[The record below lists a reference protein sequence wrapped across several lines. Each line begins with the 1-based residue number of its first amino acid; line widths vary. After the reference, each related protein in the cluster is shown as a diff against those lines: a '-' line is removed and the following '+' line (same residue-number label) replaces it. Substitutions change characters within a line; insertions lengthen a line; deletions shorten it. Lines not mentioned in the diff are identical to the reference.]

1 MLRLPYGVSG
11 LFEEW
16 LENHYPLK
24 KEKVLGYIRDMR
36 GGKLNDK
43 EFGSRMRGEG
53 RYVEGVWTL
62 LRMSARRLGLS
73 TSGPELSAASFRRGG
88 DTQLSL
94 FAG

>member
-1 MLRLPYGVSG
+1 
-11 LFEEW
+11 
-16 LENHYPLK
+16 
-24 KEKVLGYIRDMR
+24 
-36 GGKLNDK
+36 
-43 EFGSRMRGEG
+43 MRGEG